1 MSSLLR
7 LEQQQKGLLNLF
19 WIRMFLLLFY
29 SFGIETIN
37 TFIHFRSCSKTIP
50 DPRPKWVKSIPV
62 FRAKRRKN
70 RIVWSGTCLYR
81 LRVVPHFSSGIV
93 ERAKRERAWKLPHAR
108 KGDTRLGKRKSLP
121 AACRRFSRWVIF
133 TRARVSLAQ
142 LSLRKNGALLVV

>member
-7 LEQQQKGLLNLF
+7 LEQQQKGLLNPF

-50 DPRPKWVKSIPV
+50 DSRPKWVKSIPV

-70 RIVWSGTCLYR
+70 RIVWGGTCLYR

-108 KGDTRLGKRKSLP
+108 KGDTR
-121 AACRRFSRWVIF
+121 CRLFSRGVIF
-133 TRARVSLAQ
+133 TRARVSLAF
-142 LSLRKNGALLVV
+142 LSLYYPWGKMGGYS